1 MQKLEIRTHQR
12 TELVDITA
20 EVREAVRQAGV
31 QEGIAHL
38 WSFHTTCGIT
48 VNEGADPDVATDIAA
63 KLDRLAPRDESFYR
77 HAEGNS
83 DSHVKTSMV
92 NPGAA
97 LIVSDG
103 DIALG
108 TWQAVFLAEFDG
120 PRVRKVG
127 VQVVPVAVDR

>member
-20 EVREAVRQAGV
+20 DVREAVRQAGV

>member
-20 EVREAVRQAGV
+20 QVREAVKKAGV
-31 QEGIAHL
+31 VEGIVHL

-83 DSHVKTSMV
+83 DSHVKTSLV

-127 VQVVPVAVDR
+127 VQVLPAAIDR

>member
-127 VQVVPVAVDR
+127 VQVLPAAVDR